1 VRLALS
7 LPAHPPRSFEVA
19 ETAGGSRRKSSEP
32 KHLSGM
38 VAWSVSWDVTM
49 GFTNSQP
56 TVKGHVVDH
65 QRSTWPSSG
74 QWLPWWVPSQ
84 PPPLLGTVCWLIL
97 FGLGRFPGP

>member
-19 ETAGGSRRKSSEP
+19 ETAG
-32 KHLSGM
+32 GM